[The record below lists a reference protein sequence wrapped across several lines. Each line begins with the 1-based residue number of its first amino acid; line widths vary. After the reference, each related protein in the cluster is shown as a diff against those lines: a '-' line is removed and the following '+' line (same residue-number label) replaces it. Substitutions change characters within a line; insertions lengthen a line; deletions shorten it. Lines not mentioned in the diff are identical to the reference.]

1 MKKLLVLFT
10 VACTCIGLAFAGGTK
25 EESGS
30 GKPFVGLAMH
40 NQTET
45 WAVQFKNTFVEY
57 AKSKGFKVTV
67 TDANKDVTNQVYI
80 HRDVDELISVVNQIP
95 HGEAILS
102 VKDVIKRHE
111 G

>member
-1 MKKLLVLFT
+1 M
-10 VACTCIGLAFAGGTK
+10 TK
-25 EESGS
+25 TLMGHS
-30 GKPFVGLAMH
+30 H
-40 NQTET
+40 
-45 WAVQFKNTFVEY
+45 
-57 AKSKGFKVTV
+57 
-67 TDANKDVTNQVYI
+67 KDVTNQVYI